1 MKKHQFFS
9 RVRGDGNAPTVKMQN
24 GFTDGEFNYYR
35 ERPSVWHCIDPKTGL
50 SIAQGSTKEKAQ
62 IAAEFVAE
70 KFDRVQKEPR
80 YQKLVEEFRDARL
93 YLKNSEAA
101 Q

>member
-9 RVRGDGNAPTVKMQN
+9 MVRGANGKPTVKMQN

-50 SIAQGSTKEKAQ
+50 SIAEGSTKEKAQ
-62 IAAEFVAE
+62 QAAEGSRD
-70 KFDRVQKEPR
+70 KFDSLKSAEH
-80 YQKLVEEFRDARL
+80 YKKSEKLFAELRL
-93 YLKNSEAA
+93 YGGEVAK
-101 Q
+101 